1 MSMAICRS
9 SPSVVVPK
17 ARGRHVRLINAAN
30 KNPPRKQGSGSVETE
45 YSKGDGDDYAV
56 AEDRM
61 SMFCSAKYNSMNCFT
76 LYSVCQ
82 QNKGRMVSP
91 TLRPNRLGVVS
102 GKARAARLPFVG
114 AQDFHRSFP

>member
-17 ARGRHVRLINAAN
+17 ARGWDTRLINAAN
-30 KNPPRKQGSGSVETE
+30 KNSPRKQGSGSVETE
-45 YSKGDGDDYAV
+45 CSKGDGDDYAV

-76 LYSVCQ
+76 LCSVCW
-82 QNKGRMVSP
+82 QNKGGWFRRHSAQ
-91 TLRPNRLGVVS
+91 TGLGWFQESAS
-102 GKARAARLPFVG
+102 GEVAIG
-114 AQDFHRSFP
+114 AHRSFP